1 MNLYQ
6 SGLFFKTLTNITD
19 LSILKFKSL
28 YINHAMAST
37 FSPDL
42 TPCDFFVGLCE
53 SNGLVP
59 LFPSNLF
66 PLRDRIID

>member
-42 TPCDFFVGLCE
+42 TPYDFFV
-53 SNGLVP
+53 
-59 LFPSNLF
+59 
-66 PLRDRIID
+66 